1 MTKRDL
7 FWSAV
12 GVLVAVWVGYP
23 MAQRQAAWE
32 ARTISCWPTNDDP
45 NPVRHP

>member
-7 FWSAV
+7 FWCAV

-23 MAQRQAAWE
+23 MAQRQAAFE
-32 ARTISCWPTNDDP
+32 ARTIACWPTKDDP

>member
-1 MTKRDL
+1 MPLRSFL
-7 FWSAV
+7 WFLC
-12 GVLVAVWVGYP
+12 GILVAVWVGYP

-32 ARTISCWPTNDDP
+32 ARTIACWPTKDDP